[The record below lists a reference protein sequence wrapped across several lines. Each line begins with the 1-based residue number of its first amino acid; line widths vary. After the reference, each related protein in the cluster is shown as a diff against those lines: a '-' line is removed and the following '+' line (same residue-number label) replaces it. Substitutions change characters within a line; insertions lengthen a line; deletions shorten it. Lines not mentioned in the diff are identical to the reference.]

1 MSDSD
6 NDSDME
12 LYLDIIGD
20 NKSTKQLNNED
31 DSQEY
36 VQEYVQ
42 EYINADQ
49 GGGDDNYEDEYIES
63 DGGNDEGN
71 DEEYNEGN
79 GEYDEGINNGEEE
92 HGVNMRE
99 ERNFYD
105 RVMTD
110 KDKFYSMYGNINK
123 YASVEQR
130 FKSLVYIT
138 LNLIDEG
145 ELIEIYER
153 YIDKIED
160 LSIINPICLVLGF
173 KCLKKDTINRRN
185 INKEENLIDITRFDE
200 VKNLKTLISNKFNND
215 TTNNP
220 NIKNNDIIRYARYCE
235 KLIKK

>member
-6 NDSDME
+6 DSDIE

-20 NKSTKQLNNED
+20 NKSKNQENNED
-31 DSQEY
+31 YSEEY
-36 VQEYVQ
+36 IQEYVQ
-42 EYINADQ
+42 EYINGDQ
-49 GGGDDNYEDEYIES
+49 GEIDDDIQSDEVNQEEED
-63 DGGNDEGN
+63 
-71 DEEYNEGN
+71 
-79 GEYDEGINNGEEE
+79 EYDEGNMQYDEGIDNGEEE

-145 ELIEIYER
+145 ELIEIYEK

-173 KCLKKDTINRRN
+173 KCLKRDTINKRN
-185 INKEENLIDITRFDE
+185 IKKEENLIDITRFDE